1 MTQADITSSDVAPER
16 SVDKP
21 PPISKGFVIGL
32 LVFIAVVFGAAFLW
46 LASLRPLGG
55 MSSGSGFTSWGP
67 QGVGEIKPDAQGL
80 TTLTSPK
87 PGTTFGFSAQVT
99 NDSGVKVTIES
110 VTTAWQFRS
119 PKILTARPVNTG
131 QQQLVDGQWS
141 YGKVEPL
148 PASGLGVPSESSA
161 FVGQTF
167 TIPKCAVY
175 PSADKNLIVQ
185 MGPMRVSYT
194 YAWFFHRTVTLPVGT
209 WWAIKAPNHC

>member
-1 MTQADITSSDVAPER
+1 MTQAQASASEVLPER

-32 LVFIAVVFGAAFLW
+32 LVFIAVVFGGAALW
-46 LASLRPLGG
+46 LASLQPLGG

-67 QGVGEIKPDAQGL
+67 EGVDSVPPNKDGL
-80 TTLTSPK
+80 TLLTTPE
-87 PGTTFGFSAQVT
+87 PGATFGFAAQVT
-99 NDSGVKVTIES
+99 NDTGVKVTINS
-110 VTTAWQFRS
+110 VTTSWQFRS
-119 PKILTARPVNTG
+119 PQILIAKPVNTG

-141 YGKVEPL
+141 YGKVDPL
-148 PASGLGVPSESSA
+148 PADGLVVPSESSA

-167 TIPKCAVY
+167 TIPKCAVQ
-175 PSADKNLIVQ
+175 PSGDKNLMVQ